1 MLAAMVED
9 SEDHQ
14 VRVREQPLFGLLA
27 CGSSRALDEAEVLA
41 ARKISQ
47 MLEANPG
54 QAGDFFLG
62 EDLLAGF
69 HCNHFQSTTGPS
81 CIALQLFDAADIL
94 FAAKIPSN
102 SASVPSD

>member
-14 VRVREQPLFGLLA
+14 VRVGEQPLFGLLA
-27 CGSSRALDEAEVLA
+27 GGRSRTLDEAEVLA
-41 ARKISQ
+41 ARKVPQ

-54 QAGDFFLG
+54 QSGDFLLG

-69 HCNHFQSTTGPS
+69 HGNHFQSTTGPS

-102 SASVPSD
+102 SASVPGD